1 VHHVEGGLG
10 ALVTALESA
19 VRRLGVDVHLEARCT
34 WTQAA
39 GGWRA
44 GPAGDEA
51 PVDAVVVN
59 ADPLGPS
66 RASSRPLA
74 MSGYVLLLESTVRS
88 RLPHHTVA
96 FSREYKREF
105 TEIFSG
111 RVPEDPT
118 VYVCHPAVS
127 DPGMAAPGTSGI
139 FVMVNVPAMGEAFP
153 PHATALR
160 ARCLAVVET
169 LDPSL
174 RGTLR
179 VLAERTPVDF
189 QRQGAPGGSLYGFL
203 PHGRL
208 GPFRRPRSHA
218 APGLVY
224 AGGGT
229 HPGGGVP
236 MVMLSGRFAAMQI
249 CADLEA
255 RA

>member
-1 VHHVEGGLG
+1 
-10 ALVTALESA
+10 
-19 VRRLGVDVHLEARCT
+19 
-34 WTQAA
+34 
-39 GGWRA
+39 
-44 GPAGDEA
+44 
-51 PVDAVVVN
+51 
-59 ADPLGPS
+59 
-66 RASSRPLA
+66 
-74 MSGYVLLLESTVRS
+74 
-88 RLPHHTVA
+88 VA
-96 FSREYKREF
+96 FSREYRREF
-105 TEIFSG
+105 AEIFSG
-111 RVPEDPT
+111 RVPADPT
-118 VYVCHPAVS
+118 VYVCHPAAS
-127 DPGMAAPGTSGI
+127 DPTMAAPATSGL

-153 PHATALR
+153 PNARALR

-179 VLAERTPVDF
+179 VLGERTPVDF

-249 CADLEA
+249 SADLEA